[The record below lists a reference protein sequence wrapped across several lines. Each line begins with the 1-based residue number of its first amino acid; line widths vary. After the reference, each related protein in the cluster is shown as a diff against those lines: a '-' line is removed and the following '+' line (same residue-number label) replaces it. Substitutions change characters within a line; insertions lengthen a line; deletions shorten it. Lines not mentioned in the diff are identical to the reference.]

1 MVACAIEINVVA
13 KIIFEWKMFY
23 GVNKKALFL
32 PSLVT
37 VVCKR
42 TEVTLFDAD
51 EVLPLNIPIQPF
63 LVWAISIST
72 GKEEGLARRL
82 QFFMMKITLMG

>member
-13 KIIFEWKMFY
+13 KIISEWKMFY
-23 GVNKKALFL
+23 GVNKKELFL

-37 VVCKR
+37 VVCKW

-63 LVWAISIST
+63 LVWAISIFYR
-72 GKEEGLARRL
+72 KRRRTSKAIAV
-82 QFFMMKITLMG
+82 FYDEDHS